1 MALNLRDFLTAL
13 GKDLIRIDDEV
24 DPITQAG
31 ALCSAA
37 PRPILLERLRGFP
50 DWKLCDILVSDRAR
64 QALALGTSPQSVVRE
79 LSDRMFT
86 RVPGQS
92 KVVPDGPCKEVK
104 LLGNDADITKL
115 PIPIHSEGDAGRYLG
130 SGITITRDPDTSVRN
145 EAIIRA
151 MVKGPRKMGF
161 WMAARHNW
169 AHLMKYQER
178 KQPAPMAF
186 AIGLHPGYE
195 ILANYSGRHE
205 GCGELEMGAGVLG
218 ETLELVKCETIDLEV
233 PAQAEVVI
241 EGVVPPGVREPEGPF
256 GEFTGYSKGAEGPAP
271 VLEVTAITRRRDP
284 IFRHMQATVFTDHQ
298 PLVSVPMEASLYRR
312 LREIHGHTEVHDVY
326 IPPWVTM
333 FTVFVQMTPRWDG
346 QARAVLLGALSSP
359 YLHPKIAIAVD
370 EDVDIYDPR
379 EVFWAM
385 STRVNP
391 EKDVIVLPHE
401 RIHPLD
407 VSAPNVDRQ
416 EVTVIRGGG
425 QVADDGHLVIG
436 AMARQR
442 AVETSTLIRERCPL
456 LAEAMPQIGH
466 VQIRNR
472 GTFGGSL
479 AHADPAAE
487 LPAVVAALGGEIV
500 LQSARGR
507 RRLTADQ
514 FFVGYLTT
522 AAEPTELLVEVK
534 LPATPRRTGSAFLE
548 VSRRHGDFA
557 LVGVATTLTLDDR
570 GVCTACSVALT
581 GVGPTPVLAR
591 DAARA
596 LVGGPPSPQAIEE
609 VGRRVSQGLRPDSD
623 LHASSEYRKDV
634 AGVLTRRAL
643 ARAAE
648 RARGES
654 R

>member
-50 DWKLCDILVSDRAR
+50 GWKLCDILVKDRAR
-64 QALALGTSPQSVVRE
+64 QALALGTSPGSVVRE

-130 SGITITRDPDTSVRN
+130 SGITITRDPDTGVRN

-151 MVKGPRKMGF
+151 MVKGPRRMGF

-178 KQPAPMAF
+178 GLPAPMAF

-205 GCGELEMGAGVLG
+205 GYDELEMGAGVLG
-218 ETLELVKCETIDLEV
+218 ETLELVRCETIDLEV

-346 QARAVLLGALSSP
+346 QAR
-359 YLHPKIAIAVD
+359 
-370 EDVDIYDPR
+370 
-379 EVFWAM
+379 
-385 STRVNP
+385 
-391 EKDVIVLPHE
+391 DVIVIPHE

-407 VSAPNVDRQ
+407 ISAPNVDRS
-416 EVTVIRGGG
+416 EVTVMRVGGKMAIDATKPPLWRKKEREEFTRIKPKG
-425 QVADDGHLVIG
+425 ADD
-436 AMARQR
+436 
-442 AVETSTLIRERCPL
+442 
-456 LAEAMPQIGH
+456 
-466 VQIRNR
+466 
-472 GTFGGSL
+472 
-479 AHADPAAE
+479 PA
-487 LPAVVAALGGEIV
+487 LQAL
-500 LQSARGR
+500 
-507 RRLTADQ
+507 
-514 FFVGYLTT
+514 
-522 AAEPTELLVEVK
+522 
-534 LPATPRRTGSAFLE
+534 
-548 VSRRHGDFA
+548 
-557 LVGVATTLTLDDR
+557 
-570 GVCTACSVALT
+570 
-581 GVGPTPVLAR
+581 
-591 DAARA
+591 
-596 LVGGPPSPQAIEE
+596 
-609 VGRRVSQGLRPDSD
+609 
-623 LHASSEYRKDV
+623 
-634 AGVLTRRAL
+634 LTRL
-643 ARAAE
+643 ASMA
-648 RARGES
+648 
-654 R
+654 